1 MTLDQ
6 DASLQSILI
15 TFFEHIRAENFEACF
30 HWAKDELQEL
40 TSPAFTLANQLDEQ
54 ANISAQDIEQLSG
67 NELLLIFCACYGYAR
82 HEVEESNWYLHAETL
97 VRSGITALEVLPSSP
112 LNKILQ
118 KFAAIQIDV
127 CYIDRGIYTSQ
138 EWLMAEA
145 TQNIETHLAS
155 VSALDNELNE
165 AESHL
170 YCEHLKQEFDS
181 YRHFSEGVAII
192 AELSRI
198 RWGDPSILKQ
208 QMSKLRPKFISA
220 VNALTD
226 DDKYIM
232 STDLEA
238 LWPPLTFFNE
248 NRIENS
254 GELFIERGEIRI
266 SYFASVNHIVTQEL
280 RQSLNEIVNN
290 NAMTRPLHL
299 KAWGASA
306 PQRNMLNDIWA
317 GIAQDFEDIYSWK
330 LPELTMPFRNYG
342 DSDLQLNFDI
352 ELIYYPMGIFAL
364 SLKAP
369 LNNISAS
376 GVRHAMSL
384 GTSFAMDQKMKWHGQ
399 DFGLLEQFAKQRF
412 TELASTLNSS
422 FDHFEKPIE
431 NILMFNQIENRYV
444 STLLDRVV
452 DVIDNRRSPLT
463 AKSLKSHFAYPSLVL
478 PQRELRSA
486 VDDWCLRIVTPDKFN
501 LNQDCYNKEEFVFT
515 NHHECVLGLLQ
526 QPNWVIEQSA
536 EMMEVASAINNLFHL
551 TNQHLDKQ
559 LAQTLPSTSSSKA
572 NNNISAATL
581 EARIQTLT
589 KEGECLKQ
597 FTHNAHW
604 LLKLISAGSMM
615 TFPDHTRM
623 IQKVFQHMDFDK
635 LHIRTQETLD
645 KIQFRQD
652 EILSETAKL
661 HAKIKSRN
669 TKRFTAVLSGSMAL
683 ISVGALKDIFDI
695 LNGSKLGIQVSG
707 ALQVSIVSI
716 FGLMLIIL
724 LINKNEGDR

>member
-1 MTLDQ
+1 
-6 DASLQSILI
+6 
-15 TFFEHIRAENFEACF
+15 
-30 HWAKDELQEL
+30 
-40 TSPAFTLANQLDEQ
+40 
-54 ANISAQDIEQLSG
+54 
-67 NELLLIFCACYGYAR
+67 
-82 HEVEESNWYLHAETL
+82 
-97 VRSGITALEVLPSSP
+97 
-112 LNKILQ
+112 
-118 KFAAIQIDV
+118 
-127 CYIDRGIYTSQ
+127 
-138 EWLMAEA
+138 
-145 TQNIETHLAS
+145 
-155 VSALDNELNE
+155 
-165 AESHL
+165 
-170 YCEHLKQEFDS
+170 
-181 YRHFSEGVAII
+181 
-192 AELSRI
+192 
-198 RWGDPSILKQ
+198 
-208 QMSKLRPKFISA
+208 MSKLRPKFINA

-238 LWPPLTFFNE
+238 LWPPLTFFSE
-248 NRIENS
+248 NRVAGS
-254 GELFIERGEIRI
+254 GELFVERGEIRI

-280 RQSLNEIVNN
+280 RQTLNDIVNAN
-290 NAMTRPLHL
+290 SKSHPLL
-299 KAWGASA
+299 LDTWGANV

-317 GIAQDFEDIYSWK
+317 YIAQDFEDIYSWK
-330 LPELTMPFRNYG
+330 LPELTMPFRNQG
-342 DSDLQLNFDI
+342 ESNFQLNFDI

-384 GTSFAMDQKMKWHGQ
+384 GTSFAMDQQMHWHGQ
-399 DFGLLEQFAKQRF
+399 DIGLFESFAQQRF
-412 TELASTLNSS
+412 NALAEALNHC
-422 FDHFEKPIE
+422 FDHFEKPVADM
-431 NILMFNQIENRYV
+431 LMFNQIENRYV
-444 STLLDRVV
+444 TTLLDRVIERV
-452 DVIDNRRSPLT
+452 DDQRLPLT
-463 AKSLKSHFAYPSLVL
+463 AKSLKLHFAYPALVL
-478 PQRELRSA
+478 QQRELRSA
-486 VDDWCLRIVTPDKFN
+486 VDDWCLRSVTPEKCN

-536 EMMEVASAINNLFHL
+536 EMMEVAAAINNLFHL

-559 LAQTLPSTSSSKA
+559 LTQTLIPSSSSKTDKK
-572 NNNISAATL
+572 ISAATL
-581 EARIQTLT
+581 EAQIQKLA
-589 KEGECLKQ
+589 KEGKCLKQ

-652 EILSETAKL
+652 EIMSETTKL
-661 HAKIKSRN
+661 YSKIKTRN
-669 TKRFTAVLSGSMAL
+669 AKRFTAVLSGSIAL

-695 LNGSKLGIQVSG
+695 LNGSKLGIQISG

-724 LINKNEGDR
+724 LINRSEGDK